1 MAAGTTGPD
10 LVIAGA
16 ARSGTS
22 YLASVLSAHPR
33 IDAGVIKEPNY
44 FSREMRRG
52 PEWYDSL
59 YRPREPG
66 LLRLDA
72 SMSYTFPHFPTA
84 LQALAQAAPDAF
96 VVYAVREPI
105 ARALSHFQLHRLY
118 FKNEAAETFGAALRS
133 NRVYLGTSD
142 YAHWLNTLANHFP
155 TSRFLL
161 APFSAI
167 IGQTAGVGNLICRLV
182 GLEELPDDTS
192 FAQTHRNEVVEF
204 RHDAIKKARR
214 WVKKRRAY
222 PRLRRAVG
230 TDRLRALRGRL
241 TREAAQQTLEEALQ
255 SCDAEQI
262 EQLDALYASARLA
275 VEQALT
281 EQDSRLTLQWRES
294 WAGTVPERHPLLAA
308 SSSRQG
314 RG

>member
-1 MAAGTTGPD
+1 MSAGRTGPD

-33 IDAGVIKEPNY
+33 IDVGVVKEPNY
-44 FSREMRRG
+44 FSRELERG
-52 PEWYDSL
+52 PRWYDGL

-84 LQALAQAAPDAF
+84 LQALAQAAPNAF

-118 FKNEAAETFGAALRS
+118 FKNESAETFGAALRS
-133 NRVYLGTSD
+133 NRLYLGTSD
-142 YAHWLNTLANHFP
+142 YAHWLGTLAGHFP
-155 TSRFLL
+155 SSRFLL
-161 APFSAI
+161 VPFPAI
-167 IGQTAGVGNLICRLV
+167 TGHTAGVGNLICRSI
-182 GLEELPDDTS
+182 GLAELPEDTS

-241 TREAAQQTLEEALQ
+241 TREAPQQTLEQALQ
-255 SCDAEQI
+255 SCDAEQVDQM
-262 EQLDALYASARLA
+262 ETLYASARLA
-275 VEQALT
+275 VGQALT
-281 EQDSRLTLQWRES
+281 EQDSRLTLEWAAS
-294 WAGTVPERHPLLAA
+294 WADTVPEHHPLLDAF
-308 SSSRQG
+308 SSRQG